1 MNCDINRIA
10 WLGLDCVTGI
20 KKLMVV
26 VEMARQDAARK
37 GSARI
42 DYDSMHGCAM
52 AVGLVE

>member
-1 MNCDINRIA
+1 MECS
-10 WLGLDCVTGI
+10 TGI

-42 DYDSMHGCAM
+42 DYDSMHDCAA
-52 AVGLVE
+52 AVGLIE